1 MTPVIRLFATRSKR
15 HDFSLQFQGSQSDL
29 WGLFS
34 HPLHHKLRNYS
45 RRFFCV
51 IRAGEPEL
59 CSLCKPTLNEGHWA
73 GLLSESATFATARRG
88 RAAPATTGSRS
99 VPRPPVREAIL
110 KPAPPR
116 HATTGAN
123 AKRRPPQ
130 PPNARTFL
138 KPRPSQPPTTGTLL
152 KPRPPQPPTTGTL
165 LKPRPPQRNQT
176 RLKTWF
182 HGQQG
187 WRRFRPHQSQAQQ
200 GRYGLHREHP
210 PTTRAARL
218 QPAPPLRTAAGAN
231 AKPRPPQPPTTGTFL
246 KPRPPQRNQ
255 TRLKTWFHGQQGWR
269 KFQSNQ
275 LQVQQGW
282 PGFSYP
288 YRQANQ
294 AAAVASLPP
303 RSRQARSSQNGST
316 RSIHSEGGGEA
327 PIIDSMTEIA
337 FLLTA
342 TSRFYPIEACAPVD
356 SGTGETTVS
365 E

>member
-1 MTPVIRLFATRSKR
+1 M
-15 HDFSLQFQGSQSDL
+15 
-29 WGLFS
+29 
-34 HPLHHKLRNYS
+34 
-45 RRFFCV
+45 
-51 IRAGEPEL
+51 
-59 CSLCKPTLNEGHWA
+59 
-73 GLLSESATFATARRG
+73 SESATFATARRG
-88 RAAPATTGSRS
+88 RAAPTTTGSRS
-99 VPRPPVREAIL
+99 APRPSVRKTIL

-123 AKRRPPQ
+123 AKRRPP
-130 PPNARTFL
+130 
-138 KPRPSQPPTTGTLL
+138 QPPTTGTLL

-165 LKPRPPQRNQT
+165 LKPRPPQRDQT

-187 WRRFRPHQSQAQQ
+187 WWRFRPHQSQAQQ
-200 GRYGLHREHP
+200 GRYGLHHEHP

-231 AKPRPPQPPTTGTFL
+231 TKPRPPQSPNARTFTTPTPPLLAHNRPTTRFG
-246 KPRPPQRNQ
+246 R
-255 TRLKTWFHGQQGWR
+255 QQGRR

-294 AAAVASLPP
+294 AAAAASLPP

-316 RSIHSEGGGEA
+316 RSIHSEGGGEV
-327 PIIDSMTEIA
+327 PIINSMTEIA
-337 FLLTA
+337 FLFTA

-356 SGTGETTVS
+356 RGTGETTGS

>member
-1 MTPVIRLFATRSKR
+1 MAALLTPVIRLFATRSKR

-29 WGLFS
+29 WRLFS

-59 CSLCKPTLNEGHWA
+59 CSLRKPTLNEGHWA
-73 GLLSESATFATARRG
+73 GRLSESATFATARRG
-88 RAAPATTGSRS
+88 RAAPTTTGSRS
-99 VPRPPVREAIL
+99 VSRPSVRETIL

-138 KPRPSQPPTTGTLL
+138 KPRP
-152 KPRPPQPPTTGTL
+152 PQPPTTGTF

-187 WRRFRPHQSQAQQ
+187 WRRFHPHQSQAQQ

-231 AKPRPPQPPTTGTFL
+231 TKPRPPQSPNARTFTTPTPPL
-246 KPRPPQRNQ
+246 LAHNRPK
-255 TRLKTWFHGQQGWR
+255 TRFGRQQGR
-269 KFQSNQ
+269 GKFQSNQ

-294 AAAVASLPP
+294 AAAMASLPP

-316 RSIHSEGGGEA
+316 RSIHSEGGGEV
-327 PIIDSMTEIA
+327 PIINSMTEIA
-337 FLLTA
+337 FLFTA
-342 TSRFYPIEACAPVD
+342 TS
-356 SGTGETTVS
+356 VS
-365 E
+365 TLSRHARLSIVEQGKPPSASD

>member
-29 WGLFS
+29 WRLFS

-59 CSLCKPTLNEGHWA
+59 CSLRKPTLNEGHWA

-99 VPRPPVREAIL
+99 APRPSVREAIL

-130 PPNARTFL
+130 PP
-138 KPRPSQPPTTGTLL
+138 
-152 KPRPPQPPTTGTL
+152 TTGTL
-165 LKPRPPQRNQT
+165 LKPRPPQRDQT

-187 WRRFRPHQSQAQQ
+187 WRRFHPHQSQAQQ

-231 AKPRPPQPPTTGTFL
+231 TKPRPPQSPNARTFTTPTPPL
-246 KPRPPQRNQ
+246 LAHNRPK
-255 TRLKTWFHGQQGWR
+255 TRFGRQQGR
-269 KFQSNQ
+269 GKFQSNQ

-294 AAAVASLPP
+294 AAAAASLPP
-303 RSRQARSSQNGST
+303 RSRQARSSQNGSN
-316 RSIHSEGGGEA
+316 RSIHSEGDGEA

-337 FLLTA
+337 FLFTT
-342 TSRFYPIEACAPVD
+342 TSRFYPIEACVPVH
-356 SGTGETTVS
+356 SGAGETTVS